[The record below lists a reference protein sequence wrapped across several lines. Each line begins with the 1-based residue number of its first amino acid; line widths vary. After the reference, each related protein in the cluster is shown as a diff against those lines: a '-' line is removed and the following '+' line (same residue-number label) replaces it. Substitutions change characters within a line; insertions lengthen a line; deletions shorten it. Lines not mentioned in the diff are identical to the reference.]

1 MHYGKQVWTAVLLI
15 AMPLMSF
22 QLWDPA
28 KSDSAVSAYK
38 KASAGLSTPESK
50 RRKQERRE
58 VQRHGYTSTLL
69 QVVRQDGISALI
81 AYARMRL
88 QIEYSLDQAPI
99 YYKASAEFP
108 GGPSSALL
116 QSYTFGSEPVYI
128 AIPEDWS
135 FPRDPWKKED

>member
-1 MHYGKQVWTAVLLI
+1 
-15 AMPLMSF
+15 MPLMSF
-22 QLWDPA
+22 QLLDPA

-88 QIEYSLDQAPI
+88 QIEYSLDHAPI
-99 YYKASAEFP
+99 YYKASVEFP
-108 GGPSSALL
+108 EGPSSALL
-116 QSYTFGSEPVYI
+116 RSYTLDPGPVYFT
-128 AIPEDWS
+128 IPEDWS
-135 FPRDPWKKED
+135 FPRDPWKKEE